1 MDWKNL
7 GAQLAQIGLPLLGA
21 ALPIPGGMALG
32 TALASCLGLP
42 ANAAPDQ
49 ILATISSSSEA
60 LAKAKE
66 FEQQHQQAMLR
77 MAIDYEVASRQADS
91 ADLAAINESLREEL
105 RNSGTE
111 AWYQKAWRPFNGF
124 VVGLA
129 SLVAV
134 VFTCYLFYVAIVLKD
149 PTALNVIPQLATA
162 IAMIL
167 AVPGAAVGITA
178 WTRGKAQIEDI
189 KRAVQ

>member
-7 GAQLAQIGLPLLGA
+7 GASLAQIGLPLLGA
-21 ALPIPGGMALG
+21 ALPIPGGMAIG
-32 TALASCLGLP
+32 AALANAIGAPTGAP
-42 ANAAPDQ
+42 AD
-49 ILATISSSSEA
+49 ILATLTGNAEA
-60 LAKAKE
+60 MAKARE
-66 FEQQHQQAMLR
+66 FELTHSAAMLQ
-77 MAIDYEVASRQADS
+77 MGINYEIAQRQADS
-91 ADLAAINESLREEL
+91 ADMAAVNTTLVAELA
-105 RNSGTE
+105 NSASE

-129 SLVAV
+129 SFVAV

-149 PTALNVIPQLATA
+149 SSALVIVPQLATA

-189 KRAVQ
+189 KRSVG